1 MHGSAAVMHALAMND
16 DCTVDLAEREAWL
29 IAHRTPGLGNLR
41 LAALHERF
49 GSMRAAL
56 AADRAMLRAC
66 GLPEALCSELAHAG
80 RAPVAADLGW
90 LEAAPNRHLLTLAD
104 PDYPPLL
111 RRLENAPLVLFV
123 EGDLNALW
131 RAQIAIVGSRNAS
144 RSGLGIARDFAAH
157 FARLGIV
164 VSSGLAEGI
173 DGAAHAACLDAGGST
188 IAVCGTGLDRVYPH
202 RHRELAQRI
211 VQQGALVSEFPIG
224 TPPLPEHFPRRNR
237 IIAGL
242 ALGTLVVE
250 ASLKSG
256 SLITARLAAEC
267 GREVF
272 AVPGSIHDPRARGC
286 HELIRN
292 GATLVTA
299 AEQLVEALQ
308 PIGHELGAALR
319 ARLAAQPAPAST
331 AASSDAGHARL
342 LDAIGFAPT
351 DFDSLVAATG
361 LTAGAISSMLT
372 ALELDGHVADLGG
385 GRYQRLAR

>member
-1 MHGSAAVMHALAMND
+1 MNHAAHHEPTELQ
-16 DCTVDLAEREAWL
+16 AWL
-29 IAHRTPGLGNLR
+29 IAHRTPGLGDLR
-41 LAALHERF
+41 LAALHQRF

-56 AADRAMLRAC
+56 AAGRSALREC
-66 GLPEALCSELAHAG
+66 GLPDAVCSALARGG
-80 RAPVAADLGW
+80 RASVRADLDW

-111 RRLENAPLVLFV
+111 RRLENAPPVLFV

-131 RAQIAIVGSRNAS
+131 RAQIAMVGSRNAS

-164 VSSGLAEGI
+164 VTSGLAEGI

-188 IAVCGTGLDRVYPH
+188 IAVFGTGLDRVYPQ
-202 RHRELAQRI
+202 RHLDLARRI
-211 VQQGALVSEFPIG
+211 AAQGALVSEFPIG

-242 ALGTLVVE
+242 TLGTLVVE

-256 SLITARLAAEC
+256 SLITARLATES

-292 GATLVTA
+292 GAALVTA

-308 PIGHELGAALR
+308 PIGHELGSVLR
-319 ARLAAQPAPAST
+319 ARLAAQAAPAVAVAT
-331 AASSDAGHARL
+331 PDAANARL

-351 DFDSLVAATG
+351 DFDSLLGATG
-361 LTAGAISSMLT
+361 LTAGAISSMLMS
-372 ALELDGHVADLGG
+372 LELDGHVADLGG
-385 GRYQRLAR
+385 GRFQRLAR

>member
-1 MHGSAAVMHALAMND
+1 MRMNHAARHEPTEL
-16 DCTVDLAEREAWL
+16 EAWL
-29 IAHRTPGLGNLR
+29 IALRAPGLGNLR
-41 LAALHERF
+41 MARLHEHF
-49 GSMRAAL
+49 GSLRAAL
-56 AADRAMLRAC
+56 DAGRPALRAA
-66 GLPEALCSELAHAG
+66 GLPEAVCSELAHCG
-80 RAPVAADLGW
+80 RDSIRADLDW
-90 LEAAPNRHLLTLAD
+90 FEAAPNRHLLTLAD

-111 RRLENAPLVLFV
+111 RRLENAPPVLFV

-131 RAQIAIVGSRNAS
+131 RAQIAMVGSRNAS

-188 IAVCGTGLDRVYPH
+188 VAVFGTGLDLVYPQ
-202 RHRELAQRI
+202 RHRNLAQRI
-211 VQQGALVSEFPIG
+211 IGQGALVSEFPIG

-256 SLITARLAAEC
+256 SLITARLATEC
-267 GREVF
+267 GRDVF
-272 AVPGSIHDPRARGC
+272 AIPGSIHDPRARGC

-319 ARLAAQPAPAST
+319 ARLATQPA
-331 AASSDAGHARL
+331 AAIAAMEPDAGNTRL
-342 LDAIGFAPT
+342 LEAIGFAPT
-351 DFDSLVAATG
+351 DFDSLVGATG
-361 LTAGAISSMLT
+361 LTAGAISSMLMS
-372 ALELDGHVADLGG
+372 LELDGHVADLGG
-385 GRYQRLAR
+385 GRFQRLAR